1 MLQTDRI
8 FQIKRRGDVV
18 ILLIQQALFLP
29 DVGVGAIRWRSMHAE
44 GHDIIVF
51 DLPIDGARL
60 FDEAKRIPNLHDI
73 AKVAVAIIPRR
84 FEPGLFIGRVENG
97 EGHTGHIAAEFA
109 VSAKLHVFGVVL
121 GGCDIGVAHRQV
133 GCFPDFKRE
142 FAGFDPVED
151 FDRQIILGCLPRIW
165 SDLRSGSQPLH

>member
-18 ILLIQQALFLP
+18 IFLVQQSLFLP

-60 FDEAKRIPNLHDI
+60 FDEAKRIPHLHDI

-84 FEPGLFIGRVENG
+84 FESGLFIGRVENG
-97 EGHTGHIAAEFA
+97 EGHAGHIAAEFA
-109 VSAKLHVFGVVL
+109 VGAKLHVFGVVL
-121 GGCDIGVAHRQV
+121 GGRDIGVA
-133 GCFPDFKRE
+133 
-142 FAGFDPVED
+142 
-151 FDRQIILGCLPRIW
+151 DR
-165 SDLRSGSQPLH
+165 